1 MSVRVMVILAAIVV
15 LLPLV
20 LMLAFNRT
28 DEADSRGRRISR
40 RWRVRTRNS
49 PPALREDPPPP

>member
-1 MSVRVMVILAAIVV
+1 MSVVTMAVITAVVV

-40 RWRVRTRNS
+40 RWRVR
-49 PPALREDPPPP
+49 A